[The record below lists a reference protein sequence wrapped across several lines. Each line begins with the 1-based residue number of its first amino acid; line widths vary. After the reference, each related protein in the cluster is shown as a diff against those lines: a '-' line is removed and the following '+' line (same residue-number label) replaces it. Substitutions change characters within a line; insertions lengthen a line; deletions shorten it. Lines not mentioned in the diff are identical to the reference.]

1 MPQYKTPKREF
12 EFILREVLDVERELK
27 YYKGFE
33 ETTWDTIEMI
43 IDQFG
48 SVAEEYWL
56 PSNRDGDEIGVKF
69 ENGNVTLPIKMKKAA
84 EKVIESGLLQ
94 TQQLDEIENEMKSKV
109 EKSILDSKSA
119 DFPTEKDLLTDVYV
133 KY

>member
-33 ETTWDTIEMI
+33 ETTWDTIEML

-48 SVAEEYWL
+48 TIAEEYWL
-56 PSNRDGDEIGVKF
+56 PSNKDGDEIFGPQKMIGAKTAPFGAKTAPFFWLDRPVK
-69 ENGNVTLPIKMKKAA
+69 
-84 EKVIESGLLQ
+84 
-94 TQQLDEIENEMKSKV
+94 
-109 EKSILDSKSA
+109 
-119 DFPTEKDLLTDVYV
+119 
-133 KY
+133 

>member
-27 YYKGFE
+27 HYKGFE

-56 PSNRDGDEIGVKF
+56 PSNKDGDEIGVKF
-69 ENGNVTLPIKMKKAA
+69 DNGIVILPISMKKAA
-84 EKVIESGLLQ
+84 ERVIESGLPSLFGHQ
-94 TQQLDEIENEMKSKV
+94 EYGGMEFPTDFSVISDEIS
-109 EKSILDSKSA
+109 
-119 DFPTEKDLLTDVYV
+119 
-133 KY
+133 